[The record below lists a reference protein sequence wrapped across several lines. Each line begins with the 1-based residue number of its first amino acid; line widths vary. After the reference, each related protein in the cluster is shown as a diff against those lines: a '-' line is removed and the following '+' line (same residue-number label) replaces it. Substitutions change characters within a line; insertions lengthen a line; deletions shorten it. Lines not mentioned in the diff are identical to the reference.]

1 MLLKLL
7 LVSNNAYIVAI
18 LNIERSTMN
27 NENEA
32 MDTEIPIEVSEE
44 ERQMLIECIKS
55 AEQGNVYTQHEVDIH
70 VKNMIKELK
79 EHKQQRLLLKVGS

>member
-32 MDTEIPIEVSEE
+32 MDTEIPIKVSEKERAIVLEALERVKRGEVISHE
-44 ERQMLIECIKS
+44 EMELYI
-55 AEQGNVYTQHEVDIH
+55 D
-70 VKNMIKELK
+70 NMVEELK
-79 EHKQQRLLLKVGS
+79 IRKKQRELLKVGS

>member
-18 LNIERSTMN
+18 LNIERSMMN

-32 MDTEIPIEVSEE
+32 MDTEIPIKVSEE
-44 ERQMLIECIKS
+44 ERQMLTERIKS
-55 AEQGNVYTQHEVDIH
+55 AEQGNVISHEEVMAYLDAMEEEIVAYKH
-70 VKNMIKELK
+70 A
-79 EHKQQRLLLKVGS
+79 QALLKVGS